1 MINTKVRMPVLLSKN
16 ENQLSTQ
23 DANNSRFV
31 TKLRWVVEVINS
43 FLKNSFKA
51 LKQVPNISL
60 PHTLEDYK
68 IPGALIDRFFKR
80 LFSDQNDE
88 EAIVKNMLNKLNVDN
103 ELEEIVKNNK
113 LHSKTKFV
121 RLNSSQIND
130 FPKLHLDAQD
140 ENHVW

>member
-1 MINTKVRMPVLLSKN
+1 M
-16 ENQLSTQ
+16 STQ

-31 TKLRWVVEVINS
+31 TKLRWVVEVINT

-68 IPGALIDRFFKR
+68 IAGALINRCFKR

-88 EAIVKNMLNKLNVDN
+88 EVIVKNMLNKLNVD
-103 ELEEIVKNNK
+103 
-113 LHSKTKFV
+113 
-121 RLNSSQIND
+121 
-130 FPKLHLDAQD
+130 
-140 ENHVW
+140 

>member
-1 MINTKVRMPVLLSKN
+1 MINTKVRMSVLLSKN
-16 ENQLSTQ
+16 ENQFCTQ

-31 TKLRWVVEVINS
+31 TKLRWVVEVIDS
-43 FLKNSFKA
+43 FLKISFKA

-68 IPGALIDRFFKR
+68 IAGALINRFFKR

-103 ELEEIVKNNK
+103 EL
-113 LHSKTKFV
+113 
-121 RLNSSQIND
+121 
-130 FPKLHLDAQD
+130 
-140 ENHVW
+140 

>member
-1 MINTKVRMPVLLSKN
+1 MPVLLSKN

-68 IPGALIDRFFKR
+68 IAGALINRFFKR

-121 RLNSSQIND
+121 RLDSSQIND
-130 FPKLHLDAQD
+130 FPKLHLD
-140 ENHVW
+140 ELKTRITFGE

>member
-1 MINTKVRMPVLLSKN
+1 MINTKARMSVLLSKN

-31 TKLRWVVEVINS
+31 TKLRWVVEVIDS
-43 FLKNSFKA
+43 FLKISFKA

-60 PHTLEDYK
+60 SHTLEDYK
-68 IPGALIDRFFKR
+68 IAGALINRFFKR

-103 ELEEIVKNNK
+103 EL
-113 LHSKTKFV
+113 
-121 RLNSSQIND
+121 
-130 FPKLHLDAQD
+130 
-140 ENHVW
+140 